1 MAEKRSP
8 VLTNRTAATANNLLK
23 NGSFEMLDPTKR
35 PTDWAMERPFSVSHE
50 LKNVRILG

>member
-35 PTDWAMERPFSVSHE
+35 PTDWAMERPLSVSHE
-50 LKNVRILG
+50 LKNVRIPG

>member
-1 MAEKRSP
+1 MAEKRAP

-23 NGSFEMLDPTKR
+23 NGGFEMFDRTKR
-35 PTDWAMERPFSVSHE
+35 PTDWAMERPLSVSHK

>member
-1 MAEKRSP
+1 MAEKRSL

-35 PTDWAMERPFSVSHE
+35 PTDWAMERPLSVSHE
-50 LKNVRILG
+50 LKNVRIPG